1 MRVIFMVS
9 TIYTEVLLVTSDYS
23 LWAEISSLFNEKDT
37 YFIILE
43 EPRYVAE
50 ELVDNEVT
58 RVTNIIAHINPK
70 YVILGNLSSKI
81 EAKIIDRFPSKDTLI
96 NIKGRE
102 EIEEKLIRSLNLEI
116 RATYYCNPR
125 ELALWLLYA
134 KSNNYYLI
142 PDKNEPIKFLNPYL
156 NGSSKRLV
164 WFENNND
171 IEDIIASNYSFAWDD
186 SLLSIPAFTRQQ
198 VDNFNDRIRTIWNS
212 KMIDKDKIDA
222 FDKIRDQINTWICK
236 DIIINDYHHALF
248 VTDDIPYSFVFRNII
263 PISHMHRNFLWL
275 SLANS
280 YIHAREIYPLIGNAI
295 LFSTKNFS
303 IWDEMDV
310 VERQLRKKKYQLQLL
325 YWKNATISKFGE
337 YANVLP
343 YSILHICSHGW
354 NLEGNT
360 IVEKFKDN
368 LWIEHTIEYD
378 EVKVIEKPELLKS
391 ADPNDMIDIFVFQS
405 FVKYD
410 WVIWENNLKKEG
422 FMDWIENDKKN
433 IWNDRIILSKRPIN
447 YIRYS
452 ESVICY
458 DWPNLCSFHSLASDG
473 RPLVFNNS
481 CSSFHTLSY
490 KFSYA
495 GARWY
500 IWTLWNIDEDVAKEV
515 AEDFYQNIENLPVY
529 WAIRKAQKGIS
540 KKAQQN
546 IFVYFWTDL
555 DSIFEIPPSEENNYF
570 HELVRSIGRWLQY
583 INDCKENKK
592 PERLIEETQDRL
604 KLLDMSLKSESLTR
618 MIKNHNKYFNNNL
631 YLKLCNKQLN

>member
-1 MRVIFMVS
+1 MTS
-9 TIYTEVLLVTSDYS
+9 TIYTEVLLVTNDYS
-23 LWAEISSLFNEKDT
+23 LWAEISSLFNEKDS

-43 EPRYVAE
+43 EPRYITE
-50 ELVDNEVT
+50 ELIDNEVT
-58 RVTNIIAHINPK
+58 RVTNIIAYIKPK
-70 YVILGNLSSKI
+70 YVILGNLSDRI
-81 EAKIIDRFPSKDTLI
+81 EPKIIDRFPNKNTII
-96 NIKGRE
+96 NVKTRD
-102 EIEEKLIRSLNLEI
+102 EIEEKLIRRLGLKTKI
-116 RATYYCNPR
+116 PYYCNPR

-134 KSNNYYLI
+134 KNNNYYLI
-142 PDKNEPIKFLNPYL
+142 PNENEPIKFLKPYL

-198 VDNFNDRIRTIWNS
+198 VDNFNNKIRTIWNS
-212 KMIDKDKIDA
+212 KMIDKDKVDA
-222 FDKIRDQINTWICK
+222 FDKIRDQIKTWICK
-236 DIIINDYHHALF
+236 DVIINDYHHALF
-248 VTDDIPYSFVFRNII
+248 VTDDIPYSFIFKNII

-275 SLANS
+275 SFANS

-303 IWDEMDV
+303 IWDEMDI

-325 YWKNATISKFGE
+325 YWKNATISKFGD
-337 YANVLP
+337 YTNVLP

-354 NLEGNT
+354 NLDGNN
-360 IVEKFKDN
+360 IIEKFKDK

-378 EVKVIEKPELLKS
+378 EVKVIENPELLRN
-391 ADPNDMIDIFVFQS
+391 ADLNDTIDIFVFQS

-410 WVIWENNLKKEG
+410 WVIRENNLKKEG
-422 FMDWIENDKKN
+422 FVDWIENDKNN
-433 IWNDRIILSKRPIN
+433 IWNDRIILSRKPID

-452 ESVICY
+452 ESVICS

-529 WAIRKAQKGIS
+529 WAIRKAQKWIS
-540 KKAQQN
+540 KESQQN

-555 DSIFEIPPSEENNYF
+555 DCIFEIPTSEENNYL
-570 HELVRSIGRWLQY
+570 HELVRSIGRRLQY
-583 INDCKENKK
+583 IDDCKKNNK
-592 PERLIEETQDRL
+592 PEKCIEDTEYRL
-604 KLLDMSLKSESLTR
+604 KLLDMNLKFESLTR
-618 MIKNHNKYFNNNL
+618 IVRNQDKYLNNRL
-631 YLKLCNKQLN
+631 YSEWCGGQMFDFG